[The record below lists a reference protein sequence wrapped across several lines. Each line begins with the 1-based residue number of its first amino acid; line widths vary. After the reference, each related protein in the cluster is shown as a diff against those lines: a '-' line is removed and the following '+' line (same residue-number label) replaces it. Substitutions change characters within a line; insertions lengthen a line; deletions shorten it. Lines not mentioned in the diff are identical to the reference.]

1 MKKNILILI
10 INVMGSDELLLGI
23 ANQPRGRLLISNVR
37 DMSKKIDATDNLICY
52 NNIIK

>member
-1 MKKNILILI
+1 
-10 INVMGSDELLLGI
+10 MGSDELLLGI
-23 ANQPRGRLLISNVR
+23 AKPRGRLLISNVR